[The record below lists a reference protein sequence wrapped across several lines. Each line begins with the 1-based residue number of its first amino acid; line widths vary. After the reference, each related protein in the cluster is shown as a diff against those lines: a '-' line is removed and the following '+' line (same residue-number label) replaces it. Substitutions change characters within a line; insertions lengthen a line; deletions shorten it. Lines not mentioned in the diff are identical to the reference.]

1 MADVYNFNEADVRPA
16 RELLREPQGAAKRA
30 EHIVVAL
37 TPIGHENYRVGD
49 AGVAKLYV
57 CAVVRRA
64 ADAHAPVQ
72 VDNAGVVEPYFI
84 KPLRHALS
92 GDKSGGGLDALRLS
106 GQTVFISVAGDAPR
120 AVAAHLAQTAV

>member
-1 MADVYNFNEADVRPA
+1 MILL
-16 RELLREPQGAAKRA
+16 LLRCGLLPEQVEAQRREQGDS
-30 EHIVVAL
+30 
-37 TPIGHENYRVGD
+37 VGEQ
-49 AGVAKLYV
+49 L
-57 CAVVRRA
+57 RRA